1 MKVLLMTGSH
11 PRHRHIAKCL
21 KDAGLLSA
29 LVIEQ
34 REEFIPPP
42 PSGLLEE
49 DRLLFIRHFVEREQ
63 AEHRA
68 FNTEQIKWDIP
79 VFNTTPSELNST
91 EVGRWVVSQ
100 KPDVVITYGVHKI
113 NQELLDKFP
122 AHSWNIH
129 GGLSP
134 WYRGN
139 ITLFWPFYFLKP
151 NWSGMTIHRL
161 TSKLDG
167 GGIIHH
173 SVPELNFGEGI
184 HDVASNAVKQV
195 SEDIVAILKKLS
207 YGETIIE
214 VPQKSSGKLFTSN
227 DWEAHHL
234 RIIYKLFN
242 NDIVDHYL
250 RGELGK
256 TEPPLV
262 RAF

>member
-1 MKVLLMTGSH
+1 MKVLFMTGSH
-11 PRHRHIAKCL
+11 PRHRHVASSL
-21 KDAGLLSA
+21 RDAGFLSA
-29 LVIEQ
+29 LVIEE
-34 REEFIPPP
+34 REEFVPSPPP
-42 PSGLLEE
+42 GLLEK
-49 DRLLFIRHFVEREQ
+49 DRLLFIRHFQERET

-68 FNTEQIKWDIP
+68 FNSEQVEWEIP
-79 VFNTTPSELNST
+79 VYNTTPSQLNSV
-91 EVGRWVVSQ
+91 EVKQWVASQ
-100 KPDVVITYGVHKI
+100 NPDVVITFGVHKI
-113 NQELLDKFP
+113 NQDLLDEFP
-122 AHSWNIH
+122 EYSWNIH

-173 SVPELNFGEGI
+173 SVPKLNFGEGV
-184 HDVASNAVKQV
+184 HDVASNAVKQAAL
-195 SEDIVAILKKLS
+195 DIVTILHKLS
-207 YGETIIE
+207 KGEEVIE

-227 DWEAHHL
+227 DWEPQHL
-234 RIIYKLFN
+234 RVIYELFN

-256 TEPPLV
+256 TEPPLI